1 MMKTKMRKRLAAIA
15 IAACSVWTISASPV
29 SAWYNRSTVT
39 QQEVFSTAYQTYY
52 MACAKNTFPAGKYW
66 NHNIGHANVC
76 TDTPCKPDPNKA
88 PLHDACGYVTNG
100 KVVGPGLQ
108 KLPAD
113 EVANYAWQCAG
124 FARKLAMDFTGGGRV
139 FVRMG
144 MDKNFRLR
152 VGDQIRIRCYGS
164 DNSYSDHS
172 IFVTE
177 VSGSSFKFADC
188 NWAGDCKIRWDVQGI
203 IHNGS
208 LIIENEF
215 YPTLYVERPLMA
227 GDVNADCVVDGTDLA
242 IIRKI
247 CNGTYKYNSAHKN
260 YVKQA
265 ADVNNDGY
273 VTPADIEYI
282 QMGLS
287 GNPQMKLGFLTYIQ
301 D

>member
-1 MMKTKMRKRLAAIA
+1 MKTKMRKRLAAIA

-29 SAWYNRSTVT
+29 SAVYNSSKVT
-39 QQEVFSTAYQTYY
+39 QQDALSTAYQTYY
-52 MACAKNTFPAGKYW
+52 MACAKNKFPAGKYW
-66 NHNIGHANVC
+66 NHNNYGNL
-76 TDTPCKPDPNKA
+76 DTYSDIPCKRDPNNA
-88 PLHDACGYVTNG
+88 PNHDACNSIYNG

-108 KLPAD
+108 KLPED
-113 EVANYAWQCAG
+113 EVAAYAWQCAG

-152 VGDQIRIRCYGS
+152 VGDQLRIRCYGAN
-164 DNSYSDHS
+164 NSYSDHS

-188 NWAGDCKIRWDVQGI
+188 NWTGDCKIRWDVQGI

-208 LIIENEF
+208 LIIGNKF

-227 GDVNADCVVDGTDLA
+227 GDVNADCVVDGTDLS
-242 IIRKI
+242 IIRQI
-247 CNGTYKYNSAHKN
+247 SNGTYKFNGSYEK
-260 YVKQA
+260 YVRQV
-265 ADVNNDGY
+265 ADVNNDNTVNAKDVFY
-273 VTPADIEYI
+273 F
-282 QMGLS
+282 QQGLT
-287 GNPQMKLGFLTYIQ
+287 GNPNMKMRFLTFIM